1 LQGNI
6 MITMSLKKKLAPFSK
21 TVHASR
27 HHASWNFVM
36 AVKTGIQ
43 VRFAEV
49 QKAARIPHAPE

>member
-1 LQGNI
+1 
-6 MITMSLKKKLAPFSK
+6 
-21 TVHASR
+21 
-27 HHASWNFVM
+27 M

>member
-1 LQGNI
+1 
-6 MITMSLKKKLAPFSK
+6 LAPFSV

>member
-1 LQGNI
+1 LE
-6 MITMSLKKKLAPFSK
+6 F
-21 TVHASR
+21 R
-27 HHASWNFVM
+27 M